1 MDTRK
6 DDAEL
11 INHFLKTRDPQTREE
26 IILRYIPLV
35 HFVLGRLGISQ
46 AIGADYEDAASQGI
60 LGLIEAV
67 DRYDA
72 SHGTQFSTYAILRIR
87 GKVIDQ
93 LRSHDWLSRGA
104 RQRARQLQ
112 GAIDSFWEKH
122 QRSPTDE
129 ELAATLQWDEEGLR
143 RAFMDS
149 SHILL
154 SLDTI
159 VTSEGEETISFHEIV
174 ADEEQENPDALVEN
188 EELKQILM
196 QIIHSLPERE
206 QLVLSLYYYEHLTFK
221 EIGMV
226 LDVSESRVC
235 QLHAKAILSL
245 RSKLKRAILKAD
257 HLLQQEHPIRP
268 TSINRSTAKTD
279 AGGLTR

>member
-11 INHFLKTRDPQTREE
+11 IQHFLKTRDPQTREE

-46 AIGADYEDAASQGI
+46 ALGADYEDAASQGI

-112 GAIDSFWEKH
+112 GAIDSFWEKNH
-122 QRSPTDE
+122 RPPSEE
-129 ELAATLQWDEEGLR
+129 ELAEVLHWDEEGLR
-143 RAFMDS
+143 QAFIDS

-154 SLDTI
+154 SLDTVI
-159 VTSEGEETISFHEIV
+159 TSEGDETISLHEIL
-174 ADEEQENPDALVEN
+174 ADEEQQNPDTLVEN
-188 EELKQILM
+188 EELKEILIQIL
-196 QIIHSLPERE
+196 QSLPERE
-206 QLVLSLYYYEHLTFK
+206 QLVLSLYYYERLTFK

-235 QLHAKAILSL
+235 QLHTKAILSL
-245 RSKLKRAILKAD
+245 RAKLKRALMQTENHTQPA
-257 HLLQQEHPIRP
+257 HLLRQASLHRSE
-268 TSINRSTAKTD
+268 SISD
-279 AGGLTR
+279 QGGATL

>member
-1 MDTRK
+1 MDARK

-11 INHFLKTRDPQTREE
+11 MDHFLKTRDPHTREE

-67 DRYDA
+67 DHYDA

-122 QRSPTDE
+122 HRPPSDE
-129 ELAATLQWDEEGLR
+129 ELAEVLQWDEEGLR
-143 RAFMDS
+143 RAFIDS

-154 SLDTI
+154 SLDTV
-159 VTSEGEETISFHEIV
+159 VTGEGEETISLHEIL
-174 ADEEQENPDALVEN
+174 ADEEQENPDTAIEN
-188 EELKQILM
+188 EELKETLI
-196 QIIHSLPERE
+196 QIIQSLPERE
-206 QLVLSLYYYEHLTFK
+206 QLVLSLYYYERLTFK

-235 QLHAKAILSL
+235 QLHTKAILSL
-245 RSKLKRAILKAD
+245 RAKLKRAMIETD
-257 HLLQQEHPIRP
+257 HLIGQGHSPQTAPLPRP
-268 TSINRSTAKTD
+268 STLSD
-279 AGGLTR
+279 QGGSLL

>member
-1 MDTRK
+1 MDARK
-6 DDAEL
+6 DDAE
-11 INHFLKTRDPQTREE
+11 IIQQFLKTRDPQLREE

-104 RQRARQLQ
+104 RQRARKLQ

-122 QRSPTDE
+122 HRSPTDE
-129 ELAATLQWDEEGLR
+129 ELAAELQWDEEGLR
-143 RAFMDS
+143 RASMDS
-149 SHILL
+149 SHVLL
-154 SLDTI
+154 SLDTV
-159 VTSEGEETISFHEIV
+159 VTSDGDETISLHEIL
-174 ADEEQENPDALVEN
+174 ADEEQENPDALIES
-188 EELKQILM
+188 EELKQTLV
-196 QIIHSLPERE
+196 QIIQSLPERE
-206 QLVLSLYYYEHLTFK
+206 QLVLSLYYYEQLTFK

-245 RSKLKRAILKAD
+245 RSKLRRATVQAEN
-257 HLLQQEHPIRP
+257 LLQQEPSPRAAHLRHFPDSSEQR
-268 TSINRSTAKTD
+268 
-279 AGGLTR
+279 GLTL

>member
-1 MDTRK
+1 MDARK

-11 INHFLKTRDPQTREE
+11 IQYFLKTRDPHTREE

-46 AIGADYEDAASQGI
+46 ALGADYEDAASQGI

-112 GAIDSFWEKH
+112 GAIDRFWEQYH
-122 QRSPTDE
+122 RPPSDE
-129 ELAATLQWDEEGLR
+129 ELAELLQWDIEGLR
-143 RAFMDS
+143 QAFIDS
-149 SHILL
+149 NHILL
-154 SLDTI
+154 SLDTV
-159 VTSEGEETISFHEIV
+159 VTAEGDETISLHEIL
-174 ADEEQENPDALVEN
+174 ADREQENPDVLVET
-188 EELKQILM
+188 EELKETLI
-196 QIIHSLPERE
+196 QIIQSLPERE

-221 EIGMV
+221 EIGLV

-235 QLHAKAILSL
+235 QLHTKAVLSL
-245 RSKLKRAILKAD
+245 RSKLKRAMMQTENLTQSERLPR
-257 HLLQQEHPIRP
+257 HVSVHRSE
-268 TSINRSTAKTD
+268 SISD
-279 AGGLTR
+279 LGGTTL

>member
-1 MDTRK
+1 MDARK

-11 INHFLKTRDPQTREE
+11 IQHFLKTRDPQTREE

-46 AIGADYEDAASQGI
+46 ALGADYEDAASQGI

-112 GAIDSFWEKH
+112 GAIDSFWEQYH
-122 QRSPTDE
+122 RPPSDE
-129 ELAATLQWDEEGLR
+129 ELAELLQWDLEGLR
-143 RAFMDS
+143 QAFIDS
-149 SHILL
+149 SHVLL
-154 SLDTI
+154 SLDTVI
-159 VTSEGEETISFHEIV
+159 TSEGDETISLHEIL
-174 ADEEQENPDALVEN
+174 ADEEQENPDALIET
-188 EELKQILM
+188 EELKEALI
-196 QIIHSLPERE
+196 QIIRSLPERE

-235 QLHAKAILSL
+235 QLHTKAILSL
-245 RSKLKRAILKAD
+245 RSKLKRAM
-257 HLLQQEHPIRP
+257 LQAENLTQHERFPRP
-268 TSINRSTAKTD
+268 HTLHRSGNISD
-279 AGGLTR
+279 QGGTTL

>member
-1 MDTRK
+1 MDARK

-11 INHFLKTRDPQTREE
+11 IQHFLKTRDPQTREE

-46 AIGADYEDAASQGI
+46 ALGADYEDAASQGI

-67 DRYDA
+67 DRYDS

-112 GAIDSFWEKH
+112 DAIDRFWEQYH
-122 QRSPTDE
+122 RPPSDE
-129 ELAATLQWDEEGLR
+129 ELAELLQWDVEGLR
-143 RAFMDS
+143 QAFMDS

-154 SLDTI
+154 SLDTV
-159 VTSEGEETISFHEIV
+159 VTSDGDETISLHEIL
-174 ADEEQENPDALVEN
+174 ADEEQENPDALIES
-188 EELKQILM
+188 EELKETLI
-196 QIIHSLPERE
+196 QIIQSLPERE

-221 EIGMV
+221 EIGSV

-235 QLHAKAILSL
+235 QLHTKAVLSL
-245 RSKLKRAILKAD
+245 RSKLKRAMMQAENLNQPERLPRHAAIPRSA
-257 HLLQQEHPIRP
+257 
-268 TSINRSTAKTD
+268 SISD
-279 AGGLTR
+279 QGGTTL

>member
-11 INHFLKTRDPQTREE
+11 IQHFLKTRDPQAREE

-35 HFVLGRLGISQ
+35 HFVLGRLGLSQ
-46 AIGADYEDAASQGI
+46 AIGGDYEDAASQGI

-122 QRSPTDE
+122 QRSPSDE
-129 ELAATLQWDEEGLR
+129 ELAELLQWDEEGLR
-143 RAFMDS
+143 QAFLDS

-159 VTSEGEETISFHEIV
+159 VTAEGDETISLHEV
-174 ADEEQENPDALVEN
+174 LADEEQENPDALIEQ
-188 EELKQILM
+188 EELKETLVKVIQ
-196 QIIHSLPERE
+196 SLPERE

-226 LDVSESRVC
+226 LNVSESRVS

-245 RSKLKRAILKAD
+245 RSKLKRAMAQAENLTQPEQA
-257 HLLQQEHPIRP
+257 LRSNPASRSAT
-268 TSINRSTAKTD
+268 TSNR
-279 AGGLTR
+279 GGMMR

>member
-1 MDTRK
+1 MDARK

-11 INHFLKTRDPQTREE
+11 IEHFLKTRDPQMREE

-46 AIGADYEDAASQGI
+46 ALGADYEDAASQGI

-93 LRSHDWLSRGA
+93 LRSHDWLSRRA

-112 GAIDSFWEKH
+112 EAIDRFWEEH
-122 QRSPTDE
+122 HRPPSDE
-129 ELAATLQWDEEGLR
+129 ELAEQLQWETEELR
-143 RAFMDS
+143 QAFMDS

-154 SLDTI
+154 SLDTV
-159 VTSEGEETISFHEIV
+159 VTSDGEETISLHEIL
-174 ADEEQENPDALVEN
+174 ADEEQENPDALIET
-188 EELKQILM
+188 EELKETLI
-196 QIIHSLPERE
+196 QIIQSLPERE

-221 EIGMV
+221 EIGLV

-235 QLHAKAILSL
+235 QLHTKAVLSL
-245 RSKLKRAILKAD
+245 RSKLKQAMMQTENLTQSERLPR
-257 HLLQQEHPIRP
+257 HV
-268 TSINRSTAKTD
+268 SIHRSESISD
-279 AGGLTR
+279 LGGTTL

>member
-1 MDTRK
+1 MDARK

-11 INHFLKTRDPQTREE
+11 IQRYLQTRDPQTREE
-26 IILRYIPLV
+26 IILRYVPLV

-104 RQRARQLQ
+104 RQRARQVQ

-122 QRSPTDE
+122 HRPPSDE
-129 ELAATLQWDEEGLR
+129 ELAAVLQWDEEELR
-143 RAFMDS
+143 RALMDS

-154 SLDTI
+154 SLDTT
-159 VTSEGEETISFHEIV
+159 VTSDGDEVTSLHEIL
-174 ADEEQENPDALVEN
+174 ADEEQEKPDELIEN
-188 EELKQILM
+188 EELKETLT
-196 QIIHSLPERE
+196 QIIQSLPQRE
-206 QLVLSLYYYEHLTFK
+206 QFVLSLYYYEHLTFK

-226 LDVSESRVC
+226 LDISESRVC
-235 QLHAKAILSL
+235 QL
-245 RSKLKRAILKAD
+245 
-257 HLLQQEHPIRP
+257 
-268 TSINRSTAKTD
+268 
-279 AGGLTR
+279 

>member
-1 MDTRK
+1 MDARK

-11 INHFLKTRDPQTREE
+11 IQRYLQTRDPQAREE
-26 IILRYIPLV
+26 IILRYVPLV

-104 RQRARQLQ
+104 RQRARQVQ

-122 QRSPTDE
+122 HRPPSDE
-129 ELAATLQWDEEGLR
+129 ELAAVLQWDEEELR
-143 RAFMDS
+143 RALMDS

-159 VTSEGEETISFHEIV
+159 VTSDGDEVTSLHEIL
-174 ADEEQENPDALVEN
+174 ADEEQEKPDELIEN
-188 EELKQILM
+188 EELKETLT
-196 QIIHSLPERE
+196 QIIQSLPQRE
-206 QLVLSLYYYEHLTFK
+206 QFVLSLYYYEHLTFK

-226 LDVSESRVC
+226 LDISESRVC
-235 QLHAKAILSL
+235 QLHTKAILLL
-245 RSKLKRAILKAD
+245 RSKLKRAMMQAENLTQPESSLRQAAL
-257 HLLQQEHPIRP
+257 H
-268 TSINRSTAKTD
+268 RSGSVAEQGGKT
-279 AGGLTR
+279 L

>member
-1 MDTRK
+1 MDTRR

-11 INHFLKTRDPQTREE
+11 IQHFLKTRDPQAREE

-122 QRSPTDE
+122 HRPPSDE
-129 ELAATLQWDEEGLR
+129 ELAEVLQWDEEGLR
-143 RAFMDS
+143 RAYMDS
-149 SHILL
+149 SHIIL
-154 SLDTI
+154 SLDTVI
-159 VTSEGEETISFHEIV
+159 TADGDETISLHEIL
-174 ADEEQENPDALVEN
+174 ADDEQESPDTFIEN
-188 EELKQILM
+188 EELKDLLIR
-196 QIIHSLPERE
+196 IIQSLPERE
-206 QLVLSLYYYEHLTFK
+206 QLVLSLYYYERLTFK

-235 QLHAKAILSL
+235 QLHTKAILSL
-245 RSKLKRAILKAD
+245 RSKLKKAMIQAD
-257 HLLQQEHPIRP
+257 NLIEQERSQYLATIHRSP
-268 TSINRSTAKTD
+268 TNSDR
-279 AGGLTR
+279 GGSAE